1 MHQNVPI
8 NSFLEFLMGWDFT
21 GVQSTIFIIYLIVFV
36 IGSIKFYPK
45 SKNKSYYFKKI
56 FNGLLGCSIM
66 GIALSGPLDYYSS
79 EIFSAHM
86 LQHIFI
92 AMVAIPILLISNPMP
107 IILWAFPKYIRYGIG
122 TGLNKKGIIRNFLN
136 FVTKPK
142 IALPL
147 FIITLW
153 SWHFP
158 DAYNASLNNEFIH
171 FSMHITMIISGL
183 FFWWPITAAPPVRT
197 SMTYPQ
203 KLLYLLIIITPTA
216 ALAAIIT
223 LSNTIIYTGYINS
236 PAHFGI
242 SPFEDQR
249 IGGLLMWIPGNLIY
263 LISITIIFFKWFF
276 SEEKKF

>member
-1 MHQNVPI
+1 M
-8 NSFLEFLMGWDFT
+8 
-21 GVQSTIFIIYLIVFV
+21 
-36 IGSIKFYPK
+36 
-45 SKNKSYYFKKI
+45 
-56 FNGLLGCSIM
+56 
-66 GIALSGPLDYYSS
+66 
-79 EIFSAHM
+79 
-86 LQHIFI
+86 
-92 AMVAIPILLISNPMP
+92 
-107 IILWAFPKYIRYGIG
+107 
-122 TGLNKKGIIRNFLN
+122 
-136 FVTKPK
+136 
-142 IALPL
+142 
-147 FIITLW
+147 W

-183 FFWWPITAAPPVRT
+183 FFWWPITGAPPVRT

-236 PAHFGI
+236 PDHFGI